1 VTGLWRG
8 TAASINFQLGDRS
21 LWRKPAILT
30 DAVLAIIAA
39 GDGTS
44 PLTGQQLIDDT
55 FLRSQG
61 WTDDDLKRYRC
72 DPDVEPPRLLDTDLD
87 EQLGRTMMRR
97 GDVAKV
103 ARDVQGSAGALS
115 AALKSKL

>member
-1 VTGLWRG
+1 
-8 TAASINFQLGDRS
+8 
-21 LWRKPAILT
+21 
-30 DAVLAIIAA
+30 VLAIIAA
-39 GDGTS
+39 GDGPS

-72 DPDVEPPRLLDTDLD
+72 DPDVEPPRLLDADLD
-87 EQLGRTMMRR
+87 EQVGRRMMRR
-97 GDVAKV
+97 GDVAKL

-115 AALKSKL
+115 VALKSKL